1 MTVEKTRHCFTHTK
15 YKNADIV
22 KVKLIDNLCQQ
33 HFFNFEKLKISII
46 DMSRDS
52 GSEPRTRMASKPFE
66 GTELPSDKKST
77 QRNASKNPK
86 TMVSR
91 SKNSKKSTNSRA
103 TIKKTTIS
111 TMKTRKKQTEDK

>member
-1 MTVEKTRHCFTHTK
+1 MGKALDLSRGYDGFGWFHIVE
-15 YKNADIV
+15 
-22 KVKLIDNLCQQ
+22 VKLIDSLCQQ

-52 GSEPRTRMASKPFE
+52 GSEPRARKASKPFE
-66 GTELPSDKKST
+66 EAELPSDKKST
-77 QRNASKNPK
+77 QKNASKNPK
-86 TMVSR
+86 TMISR

-111 TMKTRKKQTEDK
+111 TMKTRKK

>member
-1 MTVEKTRHCFTHTK
+1 MRKTRFT
-15 YKNADIV
+15 YCRSQVIV
-22 KVKLIDNLCQQ
+22 EVKLIDSLCQQ

-46 DMSRDS
+46 DMSRES
-52 GSEPRTRMASKPFE
+52 GSEPCTRKASKPFE
-66 GTELPSDKKST
+66 GAELPSDKKST

-86 TMVSR
+86 TMISR

-111 TMKTRKKQTEDK
+111 TMKT